1 MDVNL
6 FFPNE
11 NPRVNDRRIPRAK
24 AVCAAC
30 PVWEDCLD
38 WALEN
43 PRIAK
48 GVYGGLLERER
59 RRLARKPRNR
69 FYQQILTAAAVDGTR
84 LVQVREGFT
93 T

>member
-1 MDVNL
+1 MDGEL

-11 NPRVNDRRIPRAK
+11 QAHVNDRRIPRAK
-24 AVCAAC
+24 AVCSAC

-59 RRLARKPRNR
+59 KILLRRRTLEAGYGL
-69 FYQQILTAAAVDGTR
+69 YQQPFSTR
-84 LVQVREGFT
+84 ADYSA
-93 T
+93 